1 MGRWEIVISLIKLAE
16 EGKIEKTGAKPKL
29 PIKVEGVSSE
39 TLDVYRIPL
48 EYLYYNDKN
57 GRISTG
63 IAEYEG
69 EVEPVSDIVSPSY
82 NNLVAKIIESG
93 NKNALKRTQKSI
105 EESGQQVYGWVL
117 DDGRV
122 IDGNRRLTALRN
134 IHQKTGQTVYFE
146 AVVLPFS
153 YNNDSERVK
162 IKQLELAIQM
172 GVEERESYDPVDL
185 AVDIYQT
192 TAGNN
197 PIMTRADYARDSRM
211 RLTEVEKYYH
221 GAIYMKK
228 FLEFIG
234 APATSYGIIKDSKSW
249 SLFYEMGKV
258 LNKEFGN
265 DSESQV
271 HKNETM
277 ESYFGVILYQTHVGV
292 VGNTARTHV
301 RDYGKYII
309 STADNNDF
317 NEDVQDIVEDLSESI
332 QDAEVVDYTDLTKA
346 LTQEDD
352 KISEFGDT
360 YNTYLHAAKNG
371 ESVEK
376 FIKSIQEDV
385 KFYQDLNADNGL
397 AGSLQYNQVDS
408 KQLKELQKYM
418 RELNIA
424 SKELF
429 EKYGK
434 EYQ

>member
-1 MGRWEIVISLIKLAE
+1 MISLIKLAN

-69 EVEPVSDIVSPSY
+69 KINPVSDTVDSKY
-82 NNLVAKIIESG
+82 NDMVAEIIENS

-134 IHQKTGQTVYFE
+134 IHKKTGQTVYFE

-153 YNNDSERVK
+153 YSNNSERVK
-162 IKQLELAIQM
+162 VKQLELAIQM
-172 GVEERESYDPVDL
+172 GIEERESYDPVDL
-185 AVDIYQT
+185 AIDIYQT
-192 TAGNN
+192 TAGED
-197 PIMTRADYARDSRM
+197 PIMTLADYARDSRM
-211 RLTEVEKYYH
+211 RLTEVEKYYN
-221 GAIYMKK
+221 GAVYIKK

-234 APATSYGIIKDSKSW
+234 APATSYEIIKESKSW

-258 LNKEFGN
+258 LKKEFG
-265 DSESQV
+265 DDPEAQV
-271 HKNETM
+271 KKNETM

-292 VGNTARTHV
+292 VGNTARTHI
-301 RDYGKYII
+301 RDYGRYIV
-309 STADNNDF
+309 STADNKEF

-332 QDAEVVDYTDLTKA
+332 QDANVVNYADLTKV
-346 LTQEDD
+346 LIQEDD
-352 KISEFGDT
+352 KISEFGEN
-360 YNTYLHAAKNG
+360 YNTHIRAAKNG

-376 FIKSIQEDV
+376 FIKSIRDNV
-385 KFYQDLNADNGL
+385 KVFQDLNERNGL
-397 AGSLQYNQVDS
+397 SGNLHYNEVS
-408 KQLKELQKYM
+408 TKQLKKLQRYM
-418 RELNIA
+418 RDLNIA

>member
-1 MGRWEIVISLIKLAE
+1 MGRWKAVISLIKLAR
-16 EGKIEKTGAKPKL
+16 EGKIETTGAKPKL

-63 IAEYEG
+63 IAEYQG
-69 EVEPVSDIVSPSY
+69 KVEPVSDLVDSTY
-82 NNLVAKIIESG
+82 NNLVAKIIAAG
-93 NKNALKRTQKSI
+93 NKNALKRTQTSI
-105 EESGQQVYGWVL
+105 EKSGQQVYGWVL

-153 YNNDSERVK
+153 YSNDSERVK

-185 AVDIYQT
+185 AIDIYQT
-192 TAGNN
+192 TAGED
-197 PIMTRADYARDSRM
+197 PIMTRADYAHDARM
-211 RLTEVEKYYH
+211 RPTEVDKYYH
-221 GAIYMKK
+221 GAIYVKK

-234 APATSYGIIKDSKSW
+234 APATSYGIIKDGKSW

-258 LNKEFGN
+258 LNRQFG
-265 DSESQV
+265 DDPEAQV
-271 HKNETM
+271 RKNETM

-301 RDYGKYII
+301 RDYGKYIV
-309 STADNNDF
+309 STADNSDF
-317 NEDVQDIVEDLSESI
+317 NEDVQDVVEDLSEVL
-332 QDAEVVDYTDLTKA
+332 QDSEVKDYADLTRV
-346 LTQEDD
+346 LTQEDE
-352 KISEFGDT
+352 KLSEFGNS
-360 YNTYLHAAKNG
+360 YNTHLHAAKSG
-371 ESVEK
+371 ESTEK
-376 FIKSIQEDV
+376 FIKSIRESV
-385 KFYQDLNADNGL
+385 KFYQDLNAANGL
-397 AGSLQYNQVDS
+397 AGNLRYNEVTPD
-408 KQLKELQKYM
+408 QLKQLQKYM
-418 RELNIA
+418 RELNLV

-429 EKYGK
+429 DKYEK
-434 EYQ
+434 EY